1 MVIGNQADIDSPLA
15 LHFARMSSPLKPLP
29 PRPSMSRSAAAVSS
43 VIERKKK
50 SAPLD
55 GFVHPD
61 NWDDEDQ
68 LRRARLQ
75 IRFGVVLGLMSIA
88 YAAFFLAIG
97 HHWGGYI
104 IGISGLFTTMVPWV
118 VRKTGNLNLTGYL
131 YGFGLLVGFTGLCS
145 VDGGILGNAVA
156 WLAAAPLVVLLLVD
170 LRGALTWSVVAFA
183 TVVTLAVCE
192 IFGYSFPTTYDP
204 EWASAVASVS
214 MVGLVCFLGTLGL
227 IFELTR
233 REAARRMDFANEQ
246 LAAANSDLHAL
257 NRERAEFINIAAHG
271 LRNPLGIVTGYA
283 DLLRMQ
289 EDLSAEQI
297 HRQAGEIL
305 TSAGRMTDIISNLL
319 DVQAI
324 EDERMELQLNKF
336 DMTPLITTVF
346 EENMALAVA
355 KQISLS
361 MPAVVDLP
369 PVKGDQDAV
378 HQILENL
385 VSNAIKYTPIGG
397 KVNLSIGHNDDMV
410 VVEVIDDGPGLSQD
424 DQSKLFEKFSRLTPR
439 PTGGEPSSGLGLWIT
454 RRLAV
459 SMGGSVFCRSEEG
472 EGSSFGVSL
481 PIYVASSEEEEDTK
495 DTPAVSFVP
504 GEPLLGRE
512 PVKESRDDI
521 ALSN

>member
-1 MVIGNQADIDSPLA
+1 
-15 LHFARMSSPLKPLP
+15 MSSPLKPLP
-29 PRPSMSRSAAAVSS
+29 SRPVASRSAAAVSS
-43 VIERKKK
+43 VIEQKKTK
-50 SAPLD
+50 APLD

-61 NWDDEDQ
+61 NWENEDD

-75 IRFGVVLGLMSIA
+75 IRFGVILGLMSIA

-97 HHWGGYI
+97 HRWGGYI
-104 IGISGLFTTMVPWV
+104 IGVSGLITTLVPWV
-118 VRKTGNLNLTGYL
+118 VRQTGNLNLTGYL

-145 VDGGILGNAVA
+145 VDGGITGNAVA
-156 WLAAAPLVVLLLVD
+156 WLAAVPLVVLLLVD
-170 LRGALTWSVVAFA
+170 LRGALTWSAIAFA
-183 TVVTLAVCE
+183 TVVALAVCE
-192 IFGYSFPTTYDP
+192 VVGYRFPTTYGP

-227 IFELTR
+227 IFEQTR
-233 REAARRMDFANEQ
+233 REAARRMDYANEQ
-246 LAAANSDLHAL
+246 LAAANSDLHLL

-289 EDLSAEQI
+289 ENLSPEQI

-324 EDERMELQLNKF
+324 EDDRMELESSEF
-336 DMTPLITTVF
+336 DLTPLITTVV
-346 EENMALAVA
+346 EENKALAVA

-361 MPAVVDLP
+361 MPAVLDVPTVRGDL
-369 PVKGDQDAV
+369 GAA

-385 VSNAIKYTPIGG
+385 VSNAIKYTEVGG
-397 KVNLSIGHNDDMV
+397 KVKMSVGHNKDMV
-410 VVEVIDDGPGLSQD
+410 VVEVIDNGPGLSQD

-459 SMGGSVFCRSEEG
+459 AMGGGVFCRSEEG
-472 EGSSFGVSL
+472 EGSSFGVRL
-481 PIYVASSEEEEDTK
+481 PIYVASSDEKENAKEG
-495 DTPAVSFVP
+495 PAVSFVP
-504 GEPLLGRE
+504 GEPLLGRK
-512 PVKESRDDI
+512 PVSESKDGI
-521 ALSN
+521 ALSS